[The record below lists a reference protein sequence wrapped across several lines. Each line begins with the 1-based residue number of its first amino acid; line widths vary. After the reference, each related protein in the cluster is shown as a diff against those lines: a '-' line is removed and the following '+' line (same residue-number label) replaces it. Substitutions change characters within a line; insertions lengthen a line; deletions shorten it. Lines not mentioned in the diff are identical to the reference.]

1 MQGEREGSAGEYWG
15 WGGGR
20 MGWGVEKRPARYRHV
35 LYAFTCCVTMLLKR
49 IYGLVVQELD
59 YLCFNKIEHT
69 RVHCT

>member
-1 MQGEREGSAGEYWG
+1 MR
-15 WGGGR
+15 
-20 MGWGVEKRPARYRHV
+20 WGVEKRPARYRHV
-35 LYAFTCCVTMLLKR
+35 LCAFTCCVTMLLKR